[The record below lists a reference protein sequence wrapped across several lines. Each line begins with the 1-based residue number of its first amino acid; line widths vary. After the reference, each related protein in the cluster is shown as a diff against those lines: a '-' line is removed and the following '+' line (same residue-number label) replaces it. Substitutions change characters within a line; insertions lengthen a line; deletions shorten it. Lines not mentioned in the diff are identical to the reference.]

1 MPPKNSPIKA
11 ATTTPKHQNTPSPP
25 RKTNTKRE
33 SSNFVQKLLNA
44 DQVKYKTVGIPGLAI
59 GLILKSDGVGPA
71 YVGKILG
78 FVENNAEKMDRCKLL
93 LVTQLRNPN
102 GMNIIL
108 QTPNKKGNEYPHDIV
123 VFSLD
128 PDGEIT
134 INQAVTEFAKVITEI
149 AKNDCKDDWKYGTPF
164 FSNKGDATPPD
175 VQPLGYYLMDED
187 CVTVIKR
194 TYEGCDTKDELMNN
208 EFRDDILKA
217 VFGDANKG
225 FSAVEAIADE
235 VYYEL

>member
-102 GMNIIL
+102 GMN
-108 QTPNKKGNEYPHDIV
+108 
-123 VFSLD
+123 SLD
-128 PDGEIT
+128 PDGEMT

-164 FSNKGDATPPD
+164 FPTR
-175 VQPLGYYLMDED
+175 VMLPLRMFNLW
-187 CVTVIKR
+187 VI
-194 TYEGCDTKDELMNN
+194 
-208 EFRDDILKA
+208 ILWMRI
-217 VFGDANKG
+217 V
-225 FSAVEAIADE
+225 
-235 VYYEL
+235 